1 MIKRFCKRVT
11 LMAIIFVLG
20 SILSVVLNESI
31 LICDIYVIMNILLL
45 FNKGDLFS

>member
-11 LMAIIFVLG
+11 LMVIICVLG

-31 LICDIYVIMNILLL
+31 LICDMYIIMNILLL
-45 FNKGDLFS
+45 FNKEDLFS